1 MFADVKSQGTQRQA
15 KHNKNSANF
24 GFVWWGTNQKE
35 GNQRVERPA
44 IFVSHSGLLLL
55 FSGLKS
61 SESFW
66 PTKIIHEAY
75 SISRFFFGPSKPTI
89 LLSTEQW
96 KMGPWLFRE
105 CSRLYYPIRP
115 NSIGIVLSQC
125 KDVPL
130 NNQDSMERIRT
141 QPTPLGFFQLL
152 ARSTVFFRQVKCSFV
167 NSKNSN
173 PLSSSCWECTPRGDG
188 HKDLI

>member
-1 MFADVKSQGTQRQA
+1 VRILDV
-15 KHNKNSANF
+15 F
-24 GFVWWGTNQKE
+24 GGWTNQKE

-61 SESFW
+61 SEIFW

-75 SISRFFFGPSKPTI
+75 SISKFFFGPSKPTI

-105 CSRLYYPIRP
+105 YSGLYYPIHP
-115 NSIGIVLSQC
+115 NSIGTVQSHC
-125 KDVPL
+125 KEF
-130 NNQDSMERIRT
+130 ST
-141 QPTPLGFFQLL
+141 KQPGFNGKDPDQLTTPPGFFNSSLAQRFFSSGKMQLCQL
-152 ARSTVFFRQVKCSFV
+152 KEFQPIVIKLLGMH
-167 NSKNSN
+167 
-173 PLSSSCWECTPRGDG
+173 P
-188 HKDLI
+188 